1 MRRLGIAGRVFLYTA
16 AIVCTV
22 LVAAFAVASSS
33 GRRAAMEEERRD
45 LEQAADLTAQLMA
58 ARTRLLLGG
67 ARVFVQPAPFHT
79 MVREGSSRRT
89 DILDQAIEVEEQLGA
104 SWVFIT
110 DDRGTLLGKSD
121 ETEAPAVS
129 LAGIPLVSRALE
141 GGATTGFGV
150 SRDTML
156 FYAVAV
162 PIAPPRAAPV
172 GVLVATRVVDDSVA
186 KDVSATT
193 GTEVIFYTLDET
205 GAPRVAATSLSSRA
219 HAAAALPAARGAR
232 ATETRSVRFG
242 ERWYALQS
250 AGLASAGGE
259 VRGGYVVARL
269 REGTPREIIGVR
281 RSLLVAGALGLL
293 LALAA
298 SWSAARHL
306 TRPARALAA
315 AAERARD
322 GAYDQAVRD
331 ATAAT
336 AGAPRD
342 EIADLGEA
350 LATLL
355 AELREK
361 QALVAM
367 LGGAVASED
376 ESTSTD
382 EPAHVERPIIG
393 PRRSRPGQRVSAA
406 TRALATPWS
415 ARQGGTLS
423 TGAVIADRYVV
434 QSTLGAGG
442 TGVVYKAIDKTLGE
456 PVAIK
461 MLRTELVDDD
471 PETTEELKHELRLTR
486 RVSHR
491 NVVRTHDFGS
501 HRGVPFIT
509 MEFVDGASLA
519 SVLSHRGA
527 LPPDVVLSLARQLV
541 RALEAAHEQDVM
553 HGDLKPANLI
563 VARDGTLKVAD
574 FGIATLVRRPRG
586 TIEAPEV
593 VRPPRLAGAVIGTP
607 EYMAPEQLLGG
618 APDVRTDLYAAGM
631 VLHESLTGATPFPR
645 DTPRAFLSRKLD
657 SPVERP
663 AFRPDAGAPQTLEG
677 VITWMAAT
685 DPTERPSSAAVVG
698 MALSRLSMRTSPGR
712 E

>member
-16 AIVCTV
+16 AIVSSV
-22 LVAAFAVASSS
+22 LAAAFAVASHS

-45 LEQAADLTAQLMA
+45 LDQAVDLTAQLMT
-58 ARTRLLLGG
+58 ARTRSLLGG

-79 MVREGSSRRT
+79 MVREGSTRRT

-141 GGATTGFGV
+141 GGAQTGYGV

-186 KDVSATT
+186 KDVSTTT

-205 GAPRVAATSLSSRA
+205 GAPRVAATSLANRA
-219 HAAAALPAARGAR
+219 HAAAALPAMRGAR
-232 ATETRSVRFG
+232 TVETRSVRFG
-242 ERWYALQS
+242 DRPFAVQS

-259 VRGGYVVARL
+259 VRGGYVVARQ

-281 RSLLVAGALGLL
+281 RSLLIAGALGLL

-306 TRPARALAA
+306 TRPARALAS
-315 AAERARD
+315 AAERALD
-322 GAYDQAVRD
+322 GAYDEAARA

-336 AGAPRD
+336 ASAPRD
-342 EIADLGEA
+342 EIAELGDA

-355 AELREK
+355 TELREK

-367 LGGAVASED
+367 LGGAVASDDPTGASGEQTP
-376 ESTSTD
+376 E
-382 EPAHVERPIIG
+382 ERPAVG
-393 PRRSRPGQRVSAA
+393 ARRSRPGQRVSAA

-423 TGAVIADRYVV
+423 AGSVVADRYVV
-434 QSTLGAGG
+434 QSTLGSGG

-456 PVAIK
+456 PIAIK
-461 MLRTELVDDD
+461 MLRSDLVDGDLA
-471 PETTEELKHELRLTR
+471 TTEELKHELRLTR

-541 RALEAAHEQDVM
+541 RALEAAHEQGVM

-574 FGIATLVRRPRG
+574 FGIATLVRRPR
-586 TIEAPEV
+586 TTTDAAEAV
-593 VRPPRLAGAVIGTP
+593 VPPPRLAGAVIGTP

-645 DTPRAFLSRKLD
+645 DTPRAFLARKLD
-657 SPVERP
+657 TPVDRP

-685 DPTERPSSAAVVG
+685 DAMERPSSAAIVG
-698 MALSRLSMRTSPGR
+698 MALARLS
-712 E
+712 